1 MYYIIL
7 ATDAPGM
14 AVQRQQIR
22 PSHREYLRHP
32 GRHPVTV
39 HLGGPTLTMDG
50 AEMNGTLLVVEAADL
65 EAVNEFIFDDPYA
78 RAGLFSTVVV
88 RPWAWSLG
96 APVDRPAVEAAP

>member
-1 MYYIIL
+1 MYYLIL
-7 ATDAPGM
+7 ASDAAGK
-14 AVQRQQIR
+14 AELRQQVR

-32 GRHPVTV
+32 GRHPVKV

-65 EAVNEFIFDDPYA
+65 EAINEFIFDDPYS

-96 APVDRPAVEAAP
+96 APQDAVLSEEPT